1 MASLKD
7 QLTKITLRKAKLTT
21 GETVEQM
28 MARIARE
35 LYDNIQYYI
44 DKWYNEYH
52 PKIYSRVDNYRNA
65 LYAEDIVDI
74 TFDKNGMLVIGLG
87 FDEKLSWQTSLL
99 MFRHTDDYGNK
110 SVYRSRDVHQ
120 SYVPKLM
127 EEGWHSKVL
136 EAHFHKRIKNFTYF
150 EGIHAVRNGI
160 IDLYKKYP
168 YMWLKINRTQ
178 FILHSYRKWW

>member
-7 QLTKITLRKAKLTT
+7 QLSKINLRKAKLTT

-28 MARIARE
+28 MARIAQE

-52 PKIYSRVDNYRNA
+52 PKMYSRVGNYRKA

-74 TFDKNGMLVIGLG
+74 RVENGMLVIGLG
-87 FDEKLSWQTSLL
+87 FDESLSWQTSL
-99 MFRHTDDYGNK
+99 FEFQYTDDYGNR
-110 SVYRSRDVHQ
+110 SILMSRDVHQ
-120 SYVPKLM
+120 SYVPILM
-127 EEGWHSKVL
+127 EEGWHSQRL

-150 EGIHAVRNGI
+150 EGIHAVTKGI
-160 IDLYKKYP
+160 SDLYRKYP
-168 YMWLKINRTQ
+168 YMWLKINRTK
-178 FILHSYRKWW
+178 FYLHSYRNW